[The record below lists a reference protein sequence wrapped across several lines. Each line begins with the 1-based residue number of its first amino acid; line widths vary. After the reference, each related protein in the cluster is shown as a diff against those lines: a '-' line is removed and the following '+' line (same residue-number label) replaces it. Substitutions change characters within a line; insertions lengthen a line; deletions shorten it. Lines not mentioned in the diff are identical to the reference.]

1 MLMELSSYVNV
12 YIDSVCLK
20 LLYMQLYHIGSLEIN
35 VILDLFSAML
45 YVVEYNAPKCPEGR

>member
-1 MLMELSSYVNV
+1 MELSSYVNV

-35 VILDLFSAML
+35 VIWDLFSAML